1 MVTSA
6 LRSDPSPLL
15 MVTLVYS
22 EGGCERQCPVSC
34 EEALLAGSVC
44 RQTGQGCARRRPKKF
59 QILLRQHAPQIC
71 SVDQQRLC
79 YPVKSFMSQRRERE
93 ERFCV
98 CRRRVLLWSPKQ
110 PVQNTLLNAPRPRGR
125 GPAPWGAGQSRLVAT
140 YSSRCFECCLQK
152 ALTHTLQPP
161 VGAGCA
167 RSSG

>member
-1 MVTSA
+1 M
-6 LRSDPSPLL
+6 
-15 MVTLVYS
+15 
-22 EGGCERQCPVSC
+22 
-34 EEALLAGSVC
+34 
-44 RQTGQGCARRRPKKF
+44 
-59 QILLRQHAPQIC
+59 
-71 SVDQQRLC
+71 
-79 YPVKSFMSQRRERE
+79 
-93 ERFCV
+93 

-110 PVQNTLLNAPRPRGR
+110 PVQNTLLFASRTLNAPRPRGR